1 MSVLSLNVR
10 GVGGVEKGRALSQL
24 FKTTT
29 PYIIILQETMV
40 AETQAIET
48 FFQTGNLIELKNPP
62 PDDNLVQNFVASLTK
77 SVAKN
82 QNRVSLVRDSFDDG
96 VVRGIPPLQEEIV
109 NHSTLSKKI
118 QCQVSSQTQSI
129 PSVIPSDLNFECGDT
144 FLPLQDK
151 GLPNKSISE
160 QI

>member
-48 FFQTGNLIELKNPP
+48 FFQTTSWLEFLWYYLIWSSRGAYFLLEPSNL
-62 PDDNLVQNFVASLTK
+62 
-77 SVAKN
+77 
-82 QNRVSLVRDSFDDG
+82 
-96 VVRGIPPLQEEIV
+96 
-109 NHSTLSKKI
+109 
-118 QCQVSSQTQSI
+118 
-129 PSVIPSDLNFECGDT
+129 
-144 FLPLQDK
+144 
-151 GLPNKSISE
+151 
-160 QI
+160 